1 MDENIDRRIAKDRYD
16 DFVSSDGRVYD
27 YDLNRRIYKP
37 DQRRTNQERK
47 EEQNNGQNSQ
57 MLHVEGGLPLTPRLF
72 NEQIILVA
80 SLNVSCHGTPASLQF
95 GRSTV

>member
-1 MDENIDRRIAKDRYD
+1 MISYLLMEESTITTSIGE
-16 DFVSSDGRVYD
+16 S
-27 YDLNRRIYKP
+27 
-37 DQRRTNQERK
+37 TNQINAAPIK
-47 EEQNNGQNSQ
+47 NAKKSKITAKIPKCC
-57 MLHVEGGLPLTPRLF
+57 MLKGVLPLTPRLF